1 MVTKT
6 IQPVIFVSITVTISE
21 YFTPDSFPMARHL

>member
-6 IQPVIFVSITVTISE
+6 IQPVIVVSITVTISE
-21 YFTPDSFPMARHL
+21 HFTPHSFPIG